1 MSLVCNILSIK
12 YFQVWDADSFSK
24 DDFLGAITLDLTKFP
39 RGARSAGLCSL
50 DMLRTD
56 GSVPTINL
64 FKQKRTKGWW
74 PFSAKNDSNEIM
86 LQAGILIEMHNNI
99 KDFFT
104 GQG

>member
-1 MSLVCNILSIK
+1 MPITYDINMYL
-12 YFQVWDADSFSK
+12 QVWDADSFSK

-74 PFSAKNDSNEIM
+74 PFSAKNDDNEIM
-86 LQAGILIEMHNNI
+86 LQAGILNAENFNNI
-99 KDFFT
+99 GKFT

>member
-1 MSLVCNILSIK
+1 MPISSLK
-12 YFQVWDADSFSK
+12 YLQVWDADSFSK

-74 PFSAKNDSNEIM
+74 PFSAKNDDNEIM
-86 LQAGILIEMHNNI
+86 LQAGVLNAENFNNI
-99 KDFFT
+99 GKFT

>member
-1 MSLVCNILSIK
+1 MPITSLK
-12 YFQVWDADSFSK
+12 YLQVWDADSFSK

-74 PFSAKNDSNEIM
+74 PFSAKNDDNEIM
-86 LQAGILIEMHNNI
+86 LQAGTLNAENFNNI
-99 KDFFT
+99 GKFT